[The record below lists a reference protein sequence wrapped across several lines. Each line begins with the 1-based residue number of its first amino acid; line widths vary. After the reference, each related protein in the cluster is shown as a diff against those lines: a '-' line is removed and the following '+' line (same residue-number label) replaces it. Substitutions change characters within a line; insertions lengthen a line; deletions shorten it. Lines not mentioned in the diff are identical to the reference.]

1 MKNVKKKKRKTMK
14 QAIKFDETVS
24 IKYKPVVT
32 NTACVTF
39 TAFNISGNPT
49 KYTVPVESITAIS
62 VKPQVAWVG
71 TYVINGMHP
80 YEKSTKEIIA
90 SYDVTIRD
98 AGKIKSGSGDYLSVE
113 EAAGVPVKEDGSVIF
128 NVTKETYERLVAALN
143 IEEHTC

>member
-1 MKNVKKKKRKTMK
+1 MK

-32 NTACVTF
+32 NTNYVTNTAYVTF

-62 VKPQVAWVG
+62 VNPKVAWVG
-71 TYVINGMHP
+71 TYVINGAYP
-80 YEKSTKEIIA
+80 YEKQTKEIIA
-90 SYDVTIRD
+90 SYDVAIRD
-98 AGKIKSGSGDYLSVE
+98 ASKIKSGSGDYLSIN
-113 EAAGVPVKEDGSVIF
+113 EAVGVPVKEDGSVVF